1 MRCTGTESNPSPRH
15 YAPVRDHTSLVAWQ
29 QANAV
34 VRIVFRATRYHWKPW
49 AATLFG
55 QLQRSALSVQL
66 NIAEGYAR
74 RQSGPFRNHLEIA
87 YGSAQETADLL
98 RLLQDEEVVPPE
110 LAQEALAHCIRGQK
124 LIRGLLRRLGP
135 RR

>member
-1 MRCTGTESNPSPRH
+1 MACARSYQPGR
-15 YAPVRDHTSLVAWQ
+15 WQ

-49 AATLFG
+49 GATLFG
-55 QLQRSALSVQL
+55 QLQRASLSVQL
-66 NIAEGYAR
+66 NIAEGYGR

-87 YGSAQETADLL
+87 YGSALETADLL

-124 LIRGLLRRLGP
+124 LIRGLIKRLGP